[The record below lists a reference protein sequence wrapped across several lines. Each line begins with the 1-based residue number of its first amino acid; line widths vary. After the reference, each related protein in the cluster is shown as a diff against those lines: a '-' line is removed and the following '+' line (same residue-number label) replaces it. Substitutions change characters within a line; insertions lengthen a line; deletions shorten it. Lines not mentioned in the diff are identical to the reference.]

1 MGGLERHVQEPE
13 DLGSDLEVRLEGP
26 NGPVRE
32 ENMRERNLSVEEGTS
47 PSLGVEMHHRLW
59 WFLKSPDKQ
68 TFQPERCMC
77 VMARCMRERKMEHSL
92 CFVYLIWKT
101 NSAG

>member
-32 ENMRERNLSVEEGTS
+32 ENIRERNLSMEEGTS
-47 PSLGVEMHHRLW
+47 PRPWVRKRLDV
-59 WFLKSPDKQ
+59 LLEKRGKK
-68 TFQPERCMC
+68 
-77 VMARCMRERKMEHSL
+77 VL
-92 CFVYLIWKT
+92 CNW
-101 NSAG
+101 A